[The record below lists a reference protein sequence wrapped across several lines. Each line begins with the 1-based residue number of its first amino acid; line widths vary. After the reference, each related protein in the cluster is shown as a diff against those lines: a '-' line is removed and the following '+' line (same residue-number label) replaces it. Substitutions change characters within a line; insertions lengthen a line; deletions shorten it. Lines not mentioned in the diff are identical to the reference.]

1 MYSTVFNLVQKARA
15 ERSSFSQNIV
25 IMQVE
30 YDVWFEFI
38 QKMSF
43 LRSIC
48 KKNEINR
55 LRNDEIREDLRGRI
69 EGFFV

>member
-30 YDVWFEFI
+30 YGVWFEFI

-48 KKNEINR
+48 KKNELNR

-69 EGFFV
+69 EGLFV

>member
-1 MYSTVFNLVQKARA
+1 MYSTVFYLVQKARA
-15 ERSSFSQNIV
+15 ERSTFSQNIV

-48 KKNEINR
+48 KKNELNR